1 MHKQV
6 KKDRYAKGLGAK
18 CWNWVSCNKIWEL
31 IWSNNRTERNLVV
44 LAHRGQEKKTTP
56 NYRLHKKCHKKTTTQ
71 IQEERE
77 HKTNYKLPSFF
88 VFRGIKEKKAGKDTL
103 TPRKED

>member
-1 MHKQV
+1 MLTEARKKKQPPIIDYTKNV
-6 KKDRYAKGLGAK
+6 
-18 CWNWVSCNKIWEL
+18 
-31 IWSNNRTERNLVV
+31 T
-44 LAHRGQEKKTTP
+44 
-56 NYRLHKKCHKKTTTQ
+56 KKTTTK

-103 TPRKED
+103 TPRKGD